1 MQLMYAEKV
10 TLENALPLVL
20 HPVCSNVVFLA
31 VGTLPTPEERKTWLS
46 SLSRHCT
53 ASSGPRFVARSSDAT
68 VDSGA

>member
-46 SLSRHCT
+46 SLGRHCT